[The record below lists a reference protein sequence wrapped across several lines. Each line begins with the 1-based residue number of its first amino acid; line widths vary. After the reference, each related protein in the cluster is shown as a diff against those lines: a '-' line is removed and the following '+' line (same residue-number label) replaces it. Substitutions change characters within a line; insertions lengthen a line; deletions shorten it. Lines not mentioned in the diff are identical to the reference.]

1 MSMIK
6 EITPTEC
13 FKQIARQ
20 MDESLEDIIQNDE
33 PTVEGKLRDMAVDDD
48 AAFEFMEQFD
58 TCKEWMTAGYT
69 INFVK
74 SHQDTVVTDK
84 LACALPVVFD
94 PPFEMEGPM
103 QQKQQQR
110 QQQVAHVENNE
121 KAELYTFDE
130 VMGKISA
137 EGRSKLE
144 KENLLLEVVLARV
157 TNQDI
162 AELELPPADVVILRQ
177 VIIQC
182 RYHEHTRGG
191 ADALIRSV
199 KSHSLYQR
207 FPFEASAT
215 FAAMHESGI
224 KSANELY
231 LYTSISRI
239 HHMFDAFQ
247 INEQDQRA
255 IMAGIGLAQYARNI
269 AKQNKK
275 HRLRK

>member
-1 MSMIK
+1 MIK

-33 PTVEGKLRDMAVDDD
+33 PTVEGKLRDMAIDDD

-74 SHQDTVVTDK
+74 SHQDIVDTDK
-84 LACALPVVFD
+84 LACALPIVFD
-94 PPFEMEGPM
+94 DPPCFEMEGPT
-103 QQKQQQR
+103 QQKQQQ
-110 QQQVAHVENNE
+110 QQQQQQAAENE

-137 EGRSKLE
+137 EGRSKLQ

-177 VIIQC
+177 IIIQC

-199 KSHSLYQR
+199 KSHSLYHR
-207 FPFEASAT
+207 FPFEGAST
-215 FAAMHESGI
+215 FAALHESGI

-239 HHMFDAFQ
+239 HHMFDQYQ
-247 INEQDQRA
+247 IQEQDQRA